1 MKQGWLRAL
10 VALAVVALLCA
21 CGARAEVSQ
30 SLALTGSQDET
41 AAASATEPGLVEYL
55 ILLMFATTSADDPM
69 GMSSMA
75 LPGDD
80 GLDLEW

>member
-30 SLALTGSQDET
+30 SLALTQDET